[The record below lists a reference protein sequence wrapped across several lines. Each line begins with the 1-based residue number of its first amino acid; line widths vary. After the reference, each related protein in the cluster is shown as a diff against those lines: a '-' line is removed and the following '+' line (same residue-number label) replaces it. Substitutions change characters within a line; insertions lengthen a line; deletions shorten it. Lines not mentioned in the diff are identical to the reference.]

1 MFNPQGDYSM
11 QITFES
17 RDPEAVQLQPVAER
31 RVRLAL
37 RRLSWLAPRARVQ
50 MSDVNGPR
58 GGIDKR
64 CQIELTTDATGPVI
78 VTSMA
83 RDWRSA
89 LHSAIARAAK
99 ALLHNWKQT
108 RQVRRIQPA
117 ALAAVPSVS

>member
-1 MFNPQGDYSM
+1 MH
-11 QITFES
+11 ITFES

-89 LHSAIARAAK
+89 LHSAVARAAR
-99 ALLHNWKQT
+99 ALLHNWQQT
-108 RQVRRIQPA
+108 RQLKPIARTRLTALPA
-117 ALAAVPSVS
+117 VS

>member
-1 MFNPQGDYSM
+1 MFNPQGDFSM

-17 RDPEAVQLQPVAER
+17 QDPQAVQLQQVAER

-37 RRLSWLAPRARVQ
+37 RRLSWLSPRARVEL
-50 MSDVNGPR
+50 SDVNGPH

-83 RDWRSA
+83 RDWLSA
-89 LHSAIARAAK
+89 LHSAVARAAR
-99 ALLHNWKQT
+99 ALLHNWQHT
-108 RQVRRIQPA
+108 RQMQRIPRTRLTALPA
-117 ALAAVPSVS
+117 AS

>member
-1 MFNPQGDYSM
+1 M
-11 QITFES
+11 QVTFES
-17 RDPEAVQLQPVAER
+17 RDPEAIHLQPVAER

-50 MSDVNGPR
+50 LSDVNGPR

-89 LHSAIARAAK
+89 LHSAVARATR
-99 ALLHNWKQT
+99 ALLHNWQQT
-108 RQVRRIQPA
+108 RQVRRIPRPRLT
-117 ALAAVPSVS
+117 ALPSVT